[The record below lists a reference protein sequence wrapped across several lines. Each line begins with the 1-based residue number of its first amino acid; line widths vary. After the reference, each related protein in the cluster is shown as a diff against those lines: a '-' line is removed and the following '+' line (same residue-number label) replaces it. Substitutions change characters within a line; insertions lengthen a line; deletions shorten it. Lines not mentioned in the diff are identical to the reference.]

1 MRAVV
6 QRCASGSVR
15 VRASGVTRDIARG
28 AVVLVGI
35 AADDDDDDVE
45 FIVRKVFN
53 TKLFDDVDG
62 DKSWARSIVAIE
74 GDVLFISQFTLH
86 AELKGNKP
94 SYHRA
99 MGPTAARELYER
111 FLTRARSEYKD
122 KVGKIEDGEF
132 GAMMDVHI
140 VNDGPVTIVL
150 DSKNRN

>member
-6 QRCASGSVR
+6 QRCSSGSVT
-15 VRASGVTRDIARG
+15 VRASGATREIARG

-35 AADDDDDDVE
+35 EGNDDDDDVE
-45 FIVRKVFN
+45 FILRKVFN
-53 TKLFDDVDG
+53 TKLFDDG
-62 DKSWARSIVAIE
+62 EKSWARSIVTIE

>member
-1 MRAVV
+1 
-6 QRCASGSVR
+6 
-15 VRASGVTRDIARG
+15 
-28 AVVLVGI
+28 
-35 AADDDDDDVE
+35 VE